1 MSVIAEALTPEEVAE
16 VELQLGLSGSSNLPP
31 IVSSGRKP
39 SARTIITYKE
49 LLAFRELEVPLDG
62 YWVYAASDTNRGLVP
77 ATKINKWI
85 GLGYTPE

>member
-16 VELQLGLSGSSNLPP
+16 VEAQLGLSGPSNLPP

-39 SARTIITYKE
+39 SARTIITYEE
-49 LLAFRELEVPLDG
+49 LLAFRELEVPLEG
-62 YWVYAASDTNRGLVP
+62 YWVYATSDTNRGLVP